1 MKKNIEALVSQM
13 GNIYRQFGYSQFKM
27 NKFEEYDIYVNNK
40 DFLKSDKV
48 ITFTDTNGKLLALK
62 PDVTISIIKNSDDT
76 EGFIQ
81 KVYYN
86 ENVYRVSDGTHAF
99 KEIMQSGLE
108 CIGDVDDYC
117 ICEVLMLAAKSLY
130 SIDTSFMLDISH
142 MGLISSLLSSA
153 GIKNDLT
160 DVFLK
165 AISEKNLPEL
175 LTLCK
180 SQELSSEWIEILSN
194 LITMYGPISE
204 ISKKLDVFSVNEDT
218 KKSVEEIITLS
229 SMLESFD
236 LAHKIQIDF
245 SVVNDMHYYN
255 GFVFKGYISSIP
267 FGILSGGQYDRLVKK
282 MGKNAKGLGFALYL
296 DMLERLFTENEEFD
310 ADVCIH
316 YEKGVSPQ
324 KVLNK
329 VNEIIESGKSALAIR
344 ANAQKVMCRENIY
357 LTEEDA

>member
-1 MKKNIEALVSQM
+1 MEKNIEALVSQM

-86 ENVYRVSDGTHAF
+86 ENVYRVSDGTHSF

-108 CIGDVDDYC
+108 CIGDIDDYC
-117 ICEVLMLAAKSLY
+117 ICEVLMLAAKSLDY
-130 SIDTSFMLDISH
+130 IDNNFMLDISH
-142 MGLISSLLSSA
+142 MGLISSLFDAA
-153 GIKNDLT
+153 GINKEIAP
-160 DVFLK
+160 VFLK

-175 LTLCK
+175 LNLCE
-180 SQELSSEWIEILSN
+180 SQKLSQDWIKILTS
-194 LITMYGPISE
+194 LVSMYGPISE
-204 ISKKLDVFSVNEDT
+204 ISKKLDIFSVDSETEKAVN
-218 KKSVEEIITLS
+218 EIITLS
-229 SMLESFD
+229 SMLDGFN
-236 LAHKIQIDF
+236 LADKIQIDF

-296 DMLERLFTENEEFD
+296 DTLERLFSENEEFD
-310 ADVCIH
+310 ADVCV
-316 YEKGVSPQ
+316 YYDKNVSPQ
-324 KVLNK
+324 KVLSK
-329 VNEIIESGKSALAIR
+329 VNEIINSGKSALAIR
-344 ANAQKVMCRENIY
+344 TNAQKVMCRESIF
-357 LTEEDA
+357 LTEEDE

>member
-1 MKKNIEALVSQM
+1 MKKNIETLVSQM

-76 EGFIQ
+76 DGFIQ

-108 CIGDVDDYC
+108 CIGDIDDYC
-117 ICEVLMLAAKSLY
+117 ICEVLMLAAKSLDY
-130 SIDTSFMLDISH
+130 IDNNFMLDISH
-142 MGLISSLLSSA
+142 MGLISSLFNA
-153 GIKNDLT
+153 ANINKDIAPM
-160 DVFLK
+160 FLK

-175 LTLCK
+175 LNLCD
-180 SQELSSEWIEILSN
+180 SQKLSQDWINILTN
-194 LITMYGPISE
+194 LISMYGPISE
-204 ISKKLDVFSVNEDT
+204 ISTKLDVFSVDSETECAVN
-218 KKSVEEIITLS
+218 EIITLS
-229 SMLESFD
+229 TLLESFNLSD
-236 LAHKIQIDF
+236 KIQIDF

-267 FGILSGGQYDRLVKK
+267 FGILSGGQYDRLVEK
-282 MGKNAKGLGFALYL
+282 MGKKAKGLGFALYL
-296 DMLERLFTENEEFD
+296 DMLERLFNENVEYD
-310 ADVCIH
+310 ADVCVH
-316 YEKGVSPQ
+316 YDKGVSPQ
-324 KVLNK
+324 KVLVK
-329 VNEIIESGKSALAIR
+329 VNEIINSGKSVLAIR
-344 ANAQKVMCRENIY
+344 TSSQKVMCRENVF
-357 LTEEDA
+357 LTEEDV